1 MLRPK
6 ASTSGGQ
13 SEGRVGV
20 DVAVAAGGCEEVVV
34 LVLEFVL
41 LVLDLAISN
50 QELTEVQ
57 ERQGLPSGPRTTPL
71 GRAFGLASCCSVF
84 SRCSAAAA
92 CAGEASRG

>member
-57 ERQGLPSGPRTTPL
+57 ERQLRGVV
-71 GRAFGLASCCSVF
+71 LASWAEVET
-84 SRCSAAAA
+84 
-92 CAGEASRG
+92 G